1 MIFTH
6 KLFSD
11 VKNLPGDMLKTLA
24 NHWNNLAHK
33 QTPKTGNEELDI
45 PALFDDPLY

>member
-6 KLFSD
+6 KLVSN

-24 NHWNNLAHK
+24 SRWNNLAHQK
-33 QTPKTGNEELDI
+33 MTTTGNEELDI